1 MKQNVARN
9 QILKTQPGFIPTRDG
24 PEIEFSPTGKASIK
38 HK

>member
-1 MKQNVARN
+1 MKLYVASN
-9 QILKTQPGFIPTRDG
+9 QSLKIQPGFIPTRDG